1 MRELTDDQQGCW
13 RVEVLFASYGAFYL
27 IFSPPGAGEP
37 YKLAIAADSQLEAER
52 MLAAMDETT
61 LRQSLGQAVA
71 FSETT
76 ELGF

>member
-1 MRELTDDQQGCW
+1 MRELTDNNQTRW

-27 IFSPPGAGEP
+27 IFSPDGAGEP
-37 YKLAIAADSQLEAER
+37 FKLAIAADSQRQAEQ
-52 MLAAMDETT
+52 MLAAMDREA
-61 LRQSLGQAVA
+61 LEASLAQATP

>member
-1 MRELTDDQQGCW
+1 MRELTDNNQMNW

-27 IFSPPGAGEP
+27 IFSPNGSGEP
-37 YKLAIAADSQLEAER
+37 YKLAIGADSQLQAEQ
-52 MLAAMDETT
+52 MLATMDIET
-61 LRQSLGQAVA
+61 LNARLAQAIP